1 MTSSAPV
8 LARYQD
14 VSEAKAGGATY
25 TPQLL
30 SDFVAGQILAVANL
44 GASRP
49 LRVLDPAIGHG
60 ELLVSLLSRLE
71 GNVEV
76 FGYETDPAALQVAR
90 ERLTGLFPDATLNLS
105 LGSFLDH
112 VLDDHSGGP
121 FPTGERYDLI
131 IANPPY
137 VRTQIIGADKAQRL
151 AEQFGLTGRV
161 DLYFA
166 FLLGMARVL
175 REGGTCGII
184 VSNRFMTT
192 KSGATVREAL
202 ARKLDLKRIFDLGD
216 TKLFDAAV
224 LPAVIIANG
233 PMAGSAT
240 SEAPRFTTI
249 YEAKGKAPLATAE
262 NAIAALGLSGAV
274 GLSDG
279 RVFDVQHG
287 MLQTTADGSDVWRL
301 GSAGVTAWLDAVEA
315 KAWACFRDIG
325 KVRVGVKTTA
335 DKIFIRRE
343 WKDELELL
351 RPLTTHKIARR
362 FRADVRSEKI
372 RILYPHD
379 TVDGRRTAVDLEKY
393 PASRAYLEEH
403 REKLEGRT
411 YVIEGGRKWYEI
423 WVPQN
428 PSDWSGP
435 KLVFRDISE
444 RPTFWIDVDDTIVNG
459 DCYWLK
465 PRQGMEGVLW
475 LVLAVANS
483 TFIERFYDT
492 RFNNKL
498 YAGRRRFITQ
508 YVDAFPVP
516 DPNTDIG
523 QEIIEKTRRLFDR
536 VGEDDAPAL
545 ERELDGLVWRAFGLL
560 PEEI

>member
-1 MTSSAPV
+1 
-8 LARYQD
+8 
-14 VSEAKAGGATY
+14 
-25 TPQLL
+25 
-30 SDFVAGQILAVANL
+30 
-44 GASRP
+44 
-49 LRVLDPAIGHG
+49 
-60 ELLVSLLSRLE
+60 
-71 GNVEV
+71 
-76 FGYETDPAALQVAR
+76 
-90 ERLTGLFPDATLNLS
+90 
-105 LGSFLDH
+105 
-112 VLDDHSGGP
+112 
-121 FPTGERYDLI
+121 
-131 IANPPY
+131 
-137 VRTQIIGADKAQRL
+137 
-151 AEQFGLTGRV
+151 
-161 DLYFA
+161 
-166 FLLGMARVL
+166 
-175 REGGTCGII
+175 
-184 VSNRFMTT
+184 
-192 KSGATVREAL
+192 
-202 ARKLDLKRIFDLGD
+202 
-216 TKLFDAAV
+216 
-224 LPAVIIANG
+224 
-233 PMAGSAT
+233 
-240 SEAPRFTTI
+240 
-249 YEAKGKAPLATAE
+249 
-262 NAIAALGLSGAV
+262 
-274 GLSDG
+274 
-279 RVFDVQHG
+279 VQHG

-465 PRQGMEGVLW
+465 PRQGMEDALW
-475 LVLAVANS
+475 LALAVANS

-516 DPNTDIG
+516 DPDTDIG
-523 QEIIEKTRRLFDR
+523 REIIEKTRRLFDR
-536 VGEDDAPAL
+536 VGEDGAPAL